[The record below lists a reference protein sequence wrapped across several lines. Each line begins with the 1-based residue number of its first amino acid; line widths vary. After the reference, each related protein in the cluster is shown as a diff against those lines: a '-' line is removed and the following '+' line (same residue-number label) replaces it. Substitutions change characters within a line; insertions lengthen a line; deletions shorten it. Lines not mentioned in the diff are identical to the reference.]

1 MYGDGT
7 RFHSRNMKCGNSVDS
22 TFAGS
27 PAELW
32 GSGKVCRNGC
42 SCVGSKHI
50 FDHDS
55 QLTIVLVYFRLMLL
69 EISEHGHSQIRTR
82 CHLSRKRGRMDA
94 LVASLVR
101 LGSVEY
107 SRHVN
112 HLIVHVAVQSLS
124 LHACDSHLSTLA
136 TSIISRRVFYARP
149 ALSPSD
155 FQSSCVRIHS

>member
-69 EISEHGHSQIRTR
+69 EISEHGHSPDQDSMSFVAEERKDGCPSRQPGAAGIR
-82 CHLSRKRGRMDA
+82 
-94 LVASLVR
+94 
-101 LGSVEY
+101 
-107 SRHVN
+107 
-112 HLIVHVAVQSLS
+112 
-124 LHACDSHLSTLA
+124 
-136 TSIISRRVFYARP
+136 
-149 ALSPSD
+149 
-155 FQSSCVRIHS
+155 